1 MTCDLYN
8 SVYSEKNMMI
18 QVNTDNHITGRE
30 ELVKRTEEVVKDALG
45 RFQERISRIEVH
57 LGDENSHKNGTRDQ
71 RCMIEAR
78 VEGLQPIAVTHH
90 AASLME
96 AMTAAAERMRETLDS
111 HLGRLHARKMKNAR
125 EVLPGTD
132 VTGSGLPS

>member
-1 MTCDLYN
+1 
-8 SVYSEKNMMI
+8 MMI

-30 ELVKRTEEVVKDALG
+30 ELVQRTEKLIGETLD
-45 RFQERISRIEVH
+45 RFRERISRVEVH

-90 AASLME
+90 AASLTE
-96 AMTAAAERMRETLDS
+96 AMTVAAERMRESLDS
-111 HLGRLHARKMKNAR
+111 HLGRLHSRKMKKAR
-125 EVLPGTD
+125 GILPGTD